1 MVVVCLMARYTGIK
15 KNIGYRSKSVQVKYL
30 LRISNTEG
38 CLPVT
43 KELFEGTDFGTLIC
57 LYTTGAD

>member
-1 MVVVCLMARYTGIK
+1 MLDNKQGCLTDCKIHQKY
-15 KNIGYRSKSVQVKYL
+15 SVQVKYL
-30 LRISNTEG
+30 LRISSTEG